1 MTVLYSRLNYDEN
14 LEGRRDVGGNYDIFR
29 APRFR
34 FRFNTISRVASS
46 ENYVTFKLSG
56 GWGGWGGC
64 QDSHTSE
71 LTVMLTN

>member
-1 MTVLYSRLNYDEN
+1 MLAEITTFSL
-14 LEGRRDVGGNYDIFR
+14 
-29 APRFR
+29 APPIR

-56 GWGGWGGC
+56 GCGVCGWGGWGGC
-64 QDSHTSE
+64 QDSHAGE